1 MLKSIL
7 GADTNGSGEDIPSGG
22 VGVANGSS
30 GGSGSGSSTSA
41 GALSRAS
48 YGLGSSSISSGLSA
62 VCGLVGS
69 GSASRSGSGSGSTS
83 GGSTPASVFCPAC
96 VANSSQQ
103 QQQQQL
109 AYASGAEAF
118 QLRESKSGKRI
129 KARKSAST
137 AGCLDA
143 QHIRNNLKMSTS
155 SSMRSTRGN
164 GNGAGSSSSSSTASA
179 VVPFAGCSLA
189 YDGSSNGSCSSV
201 NGKAISPGSYSCNA
215 LNVDF
220 NSYTATHQ
228 WTRMLECAE
237 FVGAKRSKHTVV
249 AYKDAMFVFGGDN
262 GKNMLNDLIRFGVK
276 DKSWGRACATGTPP
290 APRYHH
296 SAVVA
301 GSSMFIFGGYTGDIH
316 SNSNL
321 TNKNDLFEYKFLS
334 AMWVEWK
341 FSGRQPVP
349 RSAHGA
355 AVYDNKM
362 WIYAG
367 YDGNAR
373 LNDMWTLNLTGE
385 NHQWEEVE
393 QQGDRPPT
401 CCNFPVAVARDAMY
415 VFSGQSGLQIT
426 NSLFEFHFKTRTWRR
441 ISNEPVLRGATSAPP
456 SRRYGHTMVHH
467 DRFLYVFGG
476 SADSTLPNDLHCYD
490 LDSQVWSVIHPEQ
503 NSDVPSGRVFHASA
517 VIGDAMY
524 IFGGTVDNSVR
535 RGDTYRFQF
544 SSYPK
549 CTLRDDFGKFF
560 QEKQFCDIQFVVGA
574 EEIRI
579 LAHIAF
585 VAARSKYLRNKIL
598 SAREA
603 RQQQMEKV
611 YGVGQVDALVLYTGV
626 GADREPMLEVRLS
639 HASPE
644 AFEIILNYIYTDRI
658 DLKDSYS
665 KNIIILITDIY
676 QLAGLFTMP
685 RLAHG
690 CIQYLDYKIN
700 KINVLE
706 ALYNAD
712 KNNIKIIKDH
722 CMQFIIK
729 EENFTEVVMS
739 SEFSDLDKPLLV
751 EIIRKRLHPSKL
763 VLDISFESN
772 IGTTL
777 ELDMALFLETTG
789 KDFCDISLILED
801 HVIPAHKSVLS
812 ARCTYFQG
820 MFRSFMPPDNTVN
833 IQIGEISPSLEAFH
847 SLLRYIYYGETK
859 MPPQDALYLFQAPC
873 FYGLSNN
880 RLHAFC
886 KYSLEHNITSEN
898 VLQTLEASD
907 ITKIYDIKDYA
918 LKLIVKDFA
927 KVARLPKLGGLS
939 RELLLEII
947 RAVADSQ
954 GEFLTRININA
965 DI

>member
-1 MLKSIL
+1 MLKALL
-7 GADTNGSGEDIPSGG
+7 GSESTDSTEDAGGGSGGNAS
-22 VGVANGSS
+22 
-30 GGSGSGSSTSA
+30 GSGSGSSGGGGGGVA
-41 GALSRAS
+41 GAGGGGGGGVSVSLA
-48 YGLGSSSISSGLSA
+48 SSSISSSLNAASVSVIGTGGNSNQTI
-62 VCGLVGS
+62 CVGS
-69 GSASRSGSGSGSTS
+69 VGGANSGFVCSLSSSGYCNVCLASVEKCHSNTGSRKSRKSFSSRS
-83 GGSTPASVFCPAC
+83 
-96 VANSSQQ
+96 
-103 QQQQQL
+103 
-109 AYASGAEAF
+109 
-118 QLRESKSGKRI
+118 
-129 KARKSAST
+129 
-137 AGCLDA
+137 
-143 QHIRNNLKMSTS
+143 KMSHSNS
-155 SSMRSTRGN
+155 SSMR
-164 GNGAGSSSSSSTASA
+164 GSS
-179 VVPFAGCSLA
+179 
-189 YDGSSNGSCSSV
+189 GSSCRSSGAVCMYDVVSCKS
-201 NGKAISPGSYSCNA
+201 ISPGSYSMNA

-220 NSYTATHQ
+220 SSYMATHQ
-228 WTRMLECAE
+228 WSKMLECAE

-262 GKNMLNDLIRFGVK
+262 GKTMLNDLIRFGVK
-276 DKSWGRACATGTPP
+276 DKSWGRACATGVAP

-296 SAVVA
+296 SAVVY

-321 TNKNDLFEYKFLS
+321 TNKNDLFEYKFQT

-341 FSGRQPVP
+341 FTGRVPVP

-373 LNDMWTLNLTGE
+373 LNDMWTLNLLGE

-393 QQGDRPPT
+393 QKGERPPT
-401 CCNFPVAVARDAMY
+401 CCNFPVAVARDCMY

-426 NSLFEFHFKTRTWRR
+426 NSLFEFHFKTKTWRR
-441 ISNEPVLRGATSAPP
+441 IYNESVLRGAAAAPP

-490 LDSQVWSVIHPEQ
+490 LDSQVWSVITAEP

-549 CTLRDDFGKFF
+549 CTLRDDYGKFF
-560 QEKQFCDIQFVVGA
+560 HDKQFCDIQFIVGA
-574 EEIRI
+574 EEIKI

-585 VAARSKYLRNKIL
+585 VASRSKHLRTKIL
-598 SAREA
+598 AAREA

-611 YGVGQVDALVLYTGV
+611 FGTAMDIRSALVGSG
-626 GADREPMLEVRLS
+626 GADRAPMLEVRLAQ
-639 HASPE
+639 ASPE

-658 DLKDSYS
+658 DLKESYS

-676 QLAGLFTMP
+676 QLAGRFLMP
-685 RLAHG
+685 RLAQG
-690 CIQYLDYKIN
+690 CIQYLDFKIN
-700 KINVLE
+700 KQNVLE

-712 KNNIKIIKDH
+712 KNKIQIIKDH

-729 EENFTEVVMS
+729 DENYADVVLS
-739 SEFSDLDKPLLV
+739 SEFGDLDKALIV
-751 EIIRKRLHPSKL
+751 EIVRRRLNPGKI
-763 VLDISFESN
+763 VMENNNFEKSD
-772 IGTTL
+772 GTTL
-777 ELDMALFLETTG
+777 ESDMAVFLESTG
-789 KDFCDISLILED
+789 KEFCDIHLILD
-801 HVIPAHKSVLS
+801 GQAIHAHKSILS

-820 MFRSFMPPDNTVN
+820 MFRSFTPPDNTVN
-833 IQIGEISPSLEAFH
+833 IQIGEISPSQEAFQ

-880 RLHAFC
+880 RLAAFC
-886 KYSLEHNITSEN
+886 KYSLEHNITYEN

-907 ITKIYDIKDYA
+907 ITRIYDIKDYA
-918 LKLIVKDFA
+918 LRLIVKDFT
-927 KVARLPKLGGLS
+927 KVARLPKIGALS

-954 GEFLTRININA
+954 GEFLTRISLNT